1 MKIVLVGGHLSPA
14 LGVIDALTDKDSVV
28 FLGRKYTFEGD
39 KTLSLEYQEITK
51 RGIPF
56 LPLTTSRLQRKLTAR
71 TLPSF
76 LKLPVGLYQAVT
88 YLRSENPDVV
98 LSFGGYLSIPVGYAA
113 KFLGIPLVIH
123 EQTLE
128 AGLANK
134 VLGKIA
140 TKVCVSWET
149 SCSYFPKNKVIL
161 TGNPL
166 KAFTIGALPF
176 HFSKDDSMLP
186 LLYITGGSTGSH
198 AINSLVMGAL
208 PQLVKKYRVIH
219 QTGNAKEFKDYEK
232 LMRVKDSL
240 SHDVKNRYIVEKF
253 ISPQS
258 VGSILKEATLVVSRS
273 GMNTVNELMYFATP
287 AVLIPLPHG
296 QKQEQANNARFLQN
310 LGMAIV
316 LPQDTA
322 TSAIFL
328 KTIEQM
334 IKDRDK
340 YLKHTKEAK
349 ALLHPRAAH
358 EILHTLSYVVKKKS
372 P

>member
-1 MKIVLVGGHLSPA
+1 MKIALVGGHLSPA
-14 LGVIDALTDKDSVV
+14 LGVIDALSSEYSVV
-28 FLGRKYTFEGD
+28 FLGRKYALEGD
-39 KTLSLEYQEITK
+39 RSVSLEYQEITK
-51 RGIPF
+51 RGITF
-56 LPLTTSRLQRKLTAR
+56 LPLTTTRIQRKLTAR

-88 YLRSENPDVV
+88 YLRNENPDVV
-98 LSFGGYLSIPVGYAA
+98 LTFGGYLSIPVGYAA

-123 EQTLE
+123 EQTLG

-140 TKVCVSWET
+140 DKVCLSWET
-149 SCSYFPKNKVIL
+149 SAAYFPKNKIVI

-166 KAFTIGALPF
+166 KEFSIATLPF
-176 HFSKDDSMLP
+176 LFSKEDKKLP

-198 AINSLVMGAL
+198 AINSLVMGTLAD
-208 PQLVKKYRVIH
+208 LVKDFRIVH
-219 QTGNAKEFKDYEK
+219 QTGDAKEFKDYEK
-232 LMRVKDSL
+232 LSALKNNL
-240 SHDVKNRYIVEKF
+240 SSDEQKRYFVEKF
-253 ISPQS
+253 ISPQE
-258 VGSILKEATLVVSRS
+258 VGGILNEATLVVSRS
-273 GMNTVNELMYFATP
+273 GMNTVNELMYFGKP

-310 LGMAIV
+310 LGLATV

-322 TSAIFL
+322 TSAIFIN
-328 KTIEQM
+328 TIKQM
-334 IKDRDK
+334 LENKDK
-340 YLKHTKEAK
+340 YLKHAKEVK

-372 P
+372 S